1 LRKIAIIV
9 AGGSGQRM
17 NSAVAKQ
24 FLLLQNKPILFHT
37 LLAFKAA
44 DPNTEL
50 IVVLPADQKGYWKTL
65 CEKYPEIDNETPH
78 QIILGGETRFHSSK
92 NGISAIQTDQ
102 DCLVAIHDGVRPLI
116 HPSIINK
123 AFEIAEIKGNSVVSV
138 SSKDSIRL
146 WNANT
151 QSYKSVLRDDVKI
164 IQTPQIFK
172 LNALRK
178 AFNQAYS
185 PLFTDDASVMEATGA
200 SIHLVEGE
208 YTNLKITTPEDLL
221 VAESIL
227 EQAK

>member
-1 LRKIAIIV
+1 MRKIAIIV
-9 AGGSGQRM
+9 AGGTGQRM

-24 FLLLQNKPILFHT
+24 FLLLQNKPILFHA
-37 LLAFKAA
+37 LQAFKAA

-50 IVVLPADQKGYWKTL
+50 IVVLPADQIDYWKSL
-65 CEKYPEIDNETPH
+65 CEKFPEIEIETPH
-78 QIILGGETRFHSSK
+78 QIIQGGETRFHSSK

-116 HPSIINK
+116 QPNTINK
-123 AFEIAEIKGNSVVSV
+123 AFAMAEVKGNSVVSV

-146 WNANT
+146 WNANS
-151 QSYKSVLRDDVKI
+151 QSYKSVLRDDIKI

-172 LNALRK
+172 SNALK
-178 AFNQAYS
+178 DAFNQAYS

-200 SIHLVEGE
+200 TIHLVEGE

>member
-1 LRKIAIIV
+1 MRKIAIIV
-9 AGGSGQRM
+9 AGGTGQRM

-24 FLLLQNKPILFHT
+24 FLLLQNKPILFHA
-37 LLAFKAA
+37 LQAFKAA
-44 DPNTEL
+44 DSNTEL
-50 IVVLPADQKGYWKTL
+50 IVVLPADQIDYWKTL
-65 CEKYPEIDNETPH
+65 CEQFPEIDIETPH
-78 QIILGGETRFHSSK
+78 QIIQGGETRFHSSK

-116 HPSIINK
+116 QPNTINK
-123 AFEIAEIKGNSVVSV
+123 AFTMAEVKGNSVVSV

-146 WNANT
+146 WNANS
-151 QSYKSVLRDDVKI
+151 QSFKSVLRDDVKI

-172 LNALRK
+172 SNALK
-178 AFNQAYS
+178 DAFNQSYS

-200 SIHLVEGE
+200 TIHLVEGE

>member
-9 AGGSGQRM
+9 AGGTGQRM

-24 FLLLQNKPILFHT
+24 FLLLQNKPILFHA
-37 LLAFKAA
+37 LQAFKAA
-44 DPNTEL
+44 DSNTEL
-50 IVVLPADQKGYWKTL
+50 IVVLPADQIDYWKTL
-65 CEKYPEIDNETPH
+65 CEQFPEIDIETPH
-78 QIILGGETRFHSSK
+78 QIIQGGETRFHSSK

-116 HPSIINK
+116 QPNTINK
-123 AFEIAEIKGNSVVSV
+123 AFTMAEVKGNSVVSV

-146 WNANT
+146 WNANS
-151 QSYKSVLRDDVKI
+151 QSFKSVLRDDVKI

-172 LNALRK
+172 SNALK
-178 AFNQAYS
+178 DAFNQSYS

-200 SIHLVEGE
+200 TIHLVEGE